1 MGYDISQEQYEKLE
15 RLRREGR
22 QCAMSTG
29 RGGCFNRA
37 TYREV
42 HEHWTYHIDEGQRTE
57 RTMVF
62 CGRHASLPG
71 AQGVNYRVLSVE
83 RF

>member
-1 MGYDISQEQYEKLE
+1 MGYDISQEQYEKVE
-15 RLRREGR
+15 RLRSEGR

-37 TYREV
+37 TWTEL
-42 HEHWTYHIDEGQRTE
+42 HECWLYELEQGDRTE
-57 RTMVF
+57 HHMVF
-62 CGRHASLPG
+62 CGRHHSAPG
-71 AQGVNYRVLSVE
+71 TEGRNFRVLSSA